1 MKETDYNDG
10 VEIKF
15 DFQDMLIDK
24 NLVFDSSSVL
34 KKLKSELDFNDF
46 YNINIY
52 VDEIM
57 IQGKATS
64 LLLKKLA
71 HLNYVIFIEDKNY
84 FIIAKKDFVTITLT
98 F

>member
-15 DFQDMLIDK
+15 DFQDMLIEK

-34 KKLKSELDFNDF
+34 KQLEKELDFDYF

-71 HLNYVIFIEDKNY
+71 HLNYLIFIEDKNY

>member
-1 MKETDYNDG
+1 MKESDYNDG

-15 DFQDMLIDK
+15 DFDDMLIEK

-34 KKLKSELDFNDF
+34 KQLKKELDFNDF

-64 LLLKKLA
+64 LLLKKLS
-71 HLNYVIFIEDKNY
+71 HLNYLIFIEDKNFY
-84 FIIAKKDFVTITLT
+84 IIAKKDFVTITLT